1 MTQVCRF
8 TRLPVAVQR
17 EIEQRLIENG
27 FSDYVPIAA
36 ELKRRG
42 YRISKSSLGRIG
54 KQLKARLKARFES
67 LRDQHLARVGG
78 LSTKERKQ
86 S

>member
-54 KQLKARLKARFES
+54 KHLKARFES

>member
-8 TRLPVAVQR
+8 SRLPVEVQR

-27 FSDYVPIAA
+27 FSEYVRITE

-54 KQLKARLKARFES
+54 KQLKARYELAGQEKAIREYLKVR
-67 LRDQHLARVGG
+67 R
-78 LSTKERKQ
+78 
-86 S
+86 